1 MRNALGCPQVQATP
15 CPLYMYMHMRPGPW
29 SSAAYAARL
38 KKGNAAR
45 SALWAGSMS
54 GSMLQPSLTQSLS
67 FTDAAT
73 GLWPLGRGRNLQS
86 SVDTTEEE
94 LCAFATWMKVRD
106 PPTAHP
112 PTTCCES
119 PPTHQPTCDLLQE
132 DEPTHSQVMY
142 WALAGVWV
150 AFFLVWAAL
159 VLSPGKRRRG
169 LRLFLFVLPLIM
181 FGNSIVHID
190 VHTTCPCLL
199 KHCLLTHLSGTSA
212 LSTSLY
218 TFHIGRLVVFP
229 LSLYVIAT
237 GCGTIYAQV
246 PTRGWLVIVFVFG
259 GFATSLGCSFANID
273 PNVILVAT
281 AIATLLYVAVY
292 LTILAEAV
300 VSCKVLKAQLLM
312 IREQRIDPRSC
323 PAWAKFRLFTWL
335 RRFVSVYLTVEAIS
349 IVLNVLQL
357 PLFWSGLST
366 LMWELVQVC
375 IAGALGWVFG
385 GTTFNRFVESER
397 HMLPSEITTLLAP
410 SDMSLAWQVFVSK
423 SETR

>member
-1 MRNALGCPQVQATP
+1 MHSCQLHMHMILPLQVFYAKRALGG
-15 CPLYMYMHMRPGPW
+15 R
-29 SSAAYAARL
+29 
-38 KKGNAAR
+38 
-45 SALWAGSMS
+45 ALLHR
-54 GSMLQPSLTQSLS
+54 SMLQPSFTQSLS
-67 FTDAAT
+67 FTDAGA

-94 LCAFATWMKVRD
+94 KCAYATWMRVRD
-106 PPTAHP
+106 PPTAIAHP

-119 PPTHQPTCDLLQE
+119 PPTHQATCNLLQE
-132 DEPTHSQVMY
+132 SESTHPQVMY

-169 LRLFLFVLPLIM
+169 LRLFLFALPLVM
-181 FGNSIVHID
+181 FSNSIVNVD
-190 VHTTCPCLL
+190 VYTTCPCLL
-199 KHCLLTHLSGTSA
+199 THCLLTHLSGTSA

-335 RRFVSVYLTVEAIS
+335 RRFVSIYLTVEAVS
-349 IVLNVLQL
+349 IVLNLLQL
-357 PLFWSGLST
+357 PLFWNGLST

-375 IAGALGWVFG
+375 IAGAIGWVFG

-410 SDMSLAWQVFVSK
+410 SDMSLAWQAFVSK
-423 SETR
+423 SQIRQVRST

>member
-1 MRNALGCPQVQATP
+1 
-15 CPLYMYMHMRPGPW
+15 
-29 SSAAYAARL
+29 
-38 KKGNAAR
+38 
-45 SALWAGSMS
+45 
-54 GSMLQPSLTQSLS
+54 MLQPSLTQSLS
-67 FTDAAT
+67 FTDAGT

-132 DEPTHSQVMY
+132 GEPTHPQVMY

-181 FGNSIVHID
+181 FGNSIVHVD